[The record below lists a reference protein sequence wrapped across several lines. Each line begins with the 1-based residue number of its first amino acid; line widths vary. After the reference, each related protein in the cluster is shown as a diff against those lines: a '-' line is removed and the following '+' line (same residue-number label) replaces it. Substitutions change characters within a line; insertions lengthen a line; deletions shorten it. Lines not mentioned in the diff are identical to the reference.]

1 MKVEEALKALGADRV
16 IWIDDHFNNTPEKF
30 AKILLANQAIAAKCE
45 VAWLNEG
52 IEKVK
57 FGGAGAEQELV
68 QKIVDLDEGQLQELK
83 ATFFK
88 FESEAKGMQASEL
101 SAENV
106 EDVCKLLAIQNGDRW
121 SFQDAAAKLQDLCA
135 NDARIGYMI
144 DLNEAAGGPT
154 EGLDVLKRLGDW
166 GSKGTAFIMT
176 HSSDIAGEVA
186 KERELLDKL
195 QADDNPQLRRIP
207 ICVVSKERIT
217 AAQSDEELQQ
227 HLRVAIKRAG
237 LRRSVHEVLHHLE
250 SEIVEAVNVASRKLL
265 EIPPEQFDEFV
276 VKRGYQEGMS
286 ELHVVERAITAQV
299 SNRVREKFAKDEVVL
314 GSTARVRSLRAVQLA
329 PVTQAH
335 EHLDSFRRLEVW
347 ESDALINGS
356 FSPLSCGDV
365 FETDQHELSTAQRR
379 FVLLAQ
385 PCDIALRG
393 EGKRAQEVAFLVE
406 LKPSKNAKNDEGKQK
421 VRLLQFKLDGQQWLC
436 DFRNASAVSLNVLD
450 LACFRADGRVRF
462 DLEQE
467 TKLPLLAGLGE
478 IIGQRTAA
486 AKEVLNDK
494 HDAEKVAK
502 TAGLRL
508 CFRADQP
515 FKSYHHGSSEN
526 KATRPVD
533 GQPVKLPARVTWRLR
548 RCGRIRM
555 PYASALLREYLA
567 EQAREAFDLDF
578 TKDPPAPA
586 PVPTP
591 PAVAAA
597 APMPLEMPAQGQAG
611 AVAPPAA
618 A

>member
-16 IWIDDHFNNTPEKF
+16 IWIDDHFNDTPEKF
-30 AKILLANQAIAAKCE
+30 AKLLLSNQEVAAKCGE
-45 VAWLNEG
+45 AWLSEG
-52 IEKVK
+52 LEKLK
-57 FGGAGAEQELV
+57 FGGADVEQQIV
-68 QKIVDLDEGQLQELK
+68 QSVVDLGKEKLEVLK
-83 ATFFK
+83 TMFFK
-88 FESEAKGMQASEL
+88 LEADAKGMQTSEL
-101 SAENV
+101 SVDNV
-106 EDVCKLLAIQNGDRW
+106 ENVCKLLAIKDVDRW
-121 SFQDAAAKLQDLCA
+121 TFQDAAAKLRELCA
-135 NDARIGYMI
+135 DDSRIGYMI

-154 EGLDVLKRLGDW
+154 QGLETLKSLGEW

-186 KERELLDKL
+186 KEQELLDKL
-195 QADDNPQLRRIP
+195 QEGNKLQLPRIP

-217 AAQSDEELQQ
+217 AAKDDEELQH

-250 SEIVEAVNVASRKLL
+250 NDIVAAVNVASRKLL

-286 ELHVVERAITAQV
+286 ELHVVERAITAHV
-299 SNRVREKFAKDEVVL
+299 SNSVREKFAMDAVVL
-314 GSTARVRSLRAVQLA
+314 GSTARVRSLRTIQLA
-329 PVTQAH
+329 PVSQAH
-335 EHLDSFRRLEVW
+335 EHLDNFRRLEVW

-365 FETDQHELSTAQRR
+365 FETDSHDPSTATRR

-406 LKPSKNAKNDEGKQK
+406 LKPSKNAKHDEGKQK
-421 VRLLQFKLDGQQWLC
+421 VRLLQFKLEGQQWLC
-436 DFRNASAVSLNVLD
+436 DFRNASAVNLNVLD
-450 LACFRADGRVRF
+450 LACFRNDGRVRF

-478 IIGQRTAA
+478 IIGQRTEA
-486 AKEVLNDK
+486 AKEALNQK
-494 HDAEKVAK
+494 HDAEKVAADRK
-502 TAGLRL
+502 LHL

-515 FKSYHHGSSEN
+515 FKSHHHGRSQD
-526 KATRPVD
+526 KGTRQVD
-533 GQPVKLPARVTWRLR
+533 GQAVKLPARVTWGLR

-578 TKDPPAPA
+578 TKDPQAPA
-586 PVPTP
+586 APPAP
-591 PAVAAA
+591 PAVVAADPTLA
-597 APMPLEMPAQGQAG
+597 EPAQGQAA
-611 AVAPPAA
+611 AVAPTAA
-618 A
+618 G